1 MPTYTSFDYVV
12 ADHVATITL
21 NQPQKRNAMSRAF
34 WTEMKQ
40 VFAAIGDDPGVRAV
54 VIASTGPHFTAGID
68 LALLGEVMTVAA
80 GLEDSRKRERLR
92 RMVLE
97 FQESFNVIEASR
109 VPVLAAI
116 QGGCIGGGI
125 DMTTACDMRYCT
137 ADAFFLAKEIEVGM
151 TADVGT
157 LQRLPRLIPDGLA
170 RELCYTGRRMGAEEA
185 NACGLVNSIY
195 PDQATM
201 LDEVAAMARC
211 IAAHSPL
218 AVTGTKEMLNYG
230 RDHSI
235 ADGLN
240 YIATWNAGML
250 LSEDLM
256 KSAIAAQS
264 KETPAYDDL
273 AVGPE
278 NELSAGSADAA

>member
-1 MPTYTSFDYVV
+1 MPAYTTFDYDV

-21 NQPQKRNAMSRAF
+21 NRPQKRNAMSRAF
-34 WTEMKQ
+34 WTELKTA
-40 VFAAIGDDPGVRAV
+40 FAAIGDDPAVRAV
-54 VIASTGPHFTAGID
+54 IVASTGPHFTAGID
-68 LALLGEVMTVAA
+68 LALLGDVMTVAA
-80 GLEDSRKRERLR
+80 GLEESRRRERLR
-92 RMVLE
+92 RLVLT

-137 ADAFFLAKEIEVGM
+137 ADAFFVVKEIEVGM

-170 RELCYTGRRMGAEEA
+170 RELCYTGRRMEA
-185 NACGLVNSIY
+185 DEAKACGLVNAVY
-195 PDQATM
+195 ADQATM
-201 LDEVAAMARC
+201 LEAVAAIARR
-211 IAAHSPL
+211 IAALSPL

-250 LSEDLM
+250 ISEDLM
-256 KSAIAAQS
+256 KSMAAAQA
-264 KETPAYDDL
+264 KEAPDYDDL
-273 AVGPE
+273 A
-278 NELSAGSADAA
+278 AGADDAA

>member
-1 MPTYTSFDYVV
+1 MPAYTTFDYDV

-21 NQPQKRNAMSRAF
+21 NRPQKRNAMSRAF
-34 WTEMKQ
+34 WTELKTA
-40 VFAAIGDDPGVRAV
+40 FAAIGDDPAVRAV
-54 VIASTGPHFTAGID
+54 IVASTGPHFTAGID
-68 LALLGEVMTVAA
+68 LALLGDVMTVAA
-80 GLEDSRKRERLR
+80 GLEESRRRERLR
-92 RMVLE
+92 RLVLA

-137 ADAFFLAKEIEVGM
+137 ADAFFVVKEIEVGM

-170 RELCYTGRRMGAEEA
+170 RELCYTGRRMEA
-185 NACGLVNSIY
+185 DEAKACGLVNAVY
-195 PDQATM
+195 ADQATM
-201 LDEVAAMARC
+201 LEAVAAIARR
-211 IAAHSPL
+211 IAALSPL

-250 LSEDLM
+250 ISEDLM
-256 KSAIAAQS
+256 KSMAAAQA
-264 KETPAYDDL
+264 KEAPDYDDL
-273 AVGPE
+273 A
-278 NELSAGSADAA
+278 AGADDAA

>member
-1 MPTYTSFDYVV
+1 MPTFTAFDYGV

-40 VFAAIGDDPGVRAV
+40 VFAAIGDDPGIRAV

-68 LALLGEVMTVAA
+68 LALLGDVMTVAT
-80 GLEDSRKRERLR
+80 GLEESRKRERLR
-92 RMVLE
+92 RLVLE
-97 FQESFNVIEASR
+97 FQESFNVMEAAR

-137 ADAFFLAKEIEVGM
+137 ADAFFLVKEIEVGM

-170 RELCYTGRRMGAEEA
+170 RELCYTGRRMAAEEA
-185 NACGLVNSIY
+185 KACGLVNAIY

-201 LDEVAAMARC
+201 LDEVTTIARR

-218 AVTGTKEMLNYG
+218 AVTGTKEMLNYS

-250 LSEDLM
+250 MSEDLM
-256 KSAIAAQS
+256 KSAVAAQS
-264 KETPAYDDL
+264 KEAPVYDDL

-278 NELSAGSADAA
+278 SALDAGSADAA